1 MHIKLKLFMKKN
13 NIINKKITD
22 FFAEHHVL
30 TLSTANDNKPYSC
43 NCFYAYLLDENLFV
57 CTSDEKTKHVQDIR
71 KNNYV
76 SGSVV
81 LETKTIGKIQGVQFN
96 GFMSEPDK
104 ELLKKSKKA
113 YLKLFPYAVLMK
125 TKLWVIEL
133 TFIKMTDNRLGF
145 GKKLIWEEKAVGN

>member
-1 MHIKLKLFMKKN
+1 MKN
-13 NIINKKITD
+13 INIINKKITD
-22 FFAEHHVL
+22 FITEHHVL
-30 TLSTANDNKPYSC
+30 TLSISNENKPYSC
-43 NCFYAYLLDENLFV
+43 NCFYAYLPDENMFV
-57 CTSDEKTKHVQDIR
+57 CTSDEKTKHVQDMR

-81 LETKTIGKIQGVQFN
+81 LETKIIGKIQGIQFN
-96 GFMSEPDK
+96 GFIYEPK
-104 ELLKKSKKA
+104 EELFKKSKKK

-145 GKKLIWEEKAVGN
+145 GKKLIWEKKSY